1 MIPIAAIETTS
12 IIALAIKTLYGVAD
26 NLNDFLNNHIEEMK
40 GAENPTISRTGRV
53 LEMAKFGFGIG
64 YITPVIII
72 GTGQLLLGNQLSA
85 ITTAATAATLTN
97 PVAMT
102 CASIGAIYY
111 GWGALSDQE
120 RDELIEKLSKG
131 IEVGFE
137 LIKSVVRFVI
147 EKTTELLSSKNIA
160 EIKKFIGTAA
170 EVFGRSLGDVT
181 HKITDVV
188 GDTFCVFKEKTGKV
202 IDKSVDLTSIA
213 YDTMKETAVTAA
225 DGTKRTVG
233 RLAFKND
240 NMKSE

>member
-188 GDTFCVFKEKTGKV
+188 GDTFDAFKEKTGKAF
-202 IDKSVDLTSIA
+202 DKSADLTFIA
-213 YDTMKETAVTAA
+213 YDTIKETAVTAT
-225 DGTKRTVG
+225 DGTKRTMKK
-233 RLAFKND
+233 LTSKKD
-240 NMKSE
+240 N